1 MKNKENIQKSIADG
15 EMGNRRVMS
24 ENDQTKLRKAYHCFG
39 EENFP
44 MQIFQ
49 LFFCLLRIRRNI
61 TNTY

>member
-1 MKNKENIQKSIADG
+1 MHYDPKAFGKNGAIVMKKKENIQKSIVDG

-44 MQIFQ
+44 MQIF
-49 LFFCLLRIRRNI
+49 
-61 TNTY
+61 

>member
-1 MKNKENIQKSIADG
+1 MKKKENIQKSIADG

-44 MQIFQ
+44 MQIF
-49 LFFCLLRIRRNI
+49 
-61 TNTY
+61 

>member
-1 MKNKENIQKSIADG
+1 MHYDPKAFGKNGAIVMKNKENIQKSIADG

-44 MQIFQ
+44 MQIF
-49 LFFCLLRIRRNI
+49 
-61 TNTY
+61 

>member
-1 MKNKENIQKSIADG
+1 MHYDPKVFGKNGAIVMKKKENIQKSIADG

-44 MQIFQ
+44 MQIF
-49 LFFCLLRIRRNI
+49 
-61 TNTY
+61 

>member
-1 MKNKENIQKSIADG
+1 MHYDPKAFGKNGAIVMKKKENIQKSIADG

-44 MQIFQ
+44 MQIF
-49 LFFCLLRIRRNI
+49 
-61 TNTY
+61 